1 MVRKQAPSRSDSEWF
16 NLITECRKSGLSDTA
31 WCRVKGIPSGTF
43 FCAVQRLR
51 KKAYALPERSAVTD
65 TTLDLTSRQ
74 DVVRI
79 DIEPKPFPAKIPE
92 PVQPQAAA
100 YLDNSHT
107 IEIDIHG
114 VSIRISN
121 DASPVLLQTVLSMI
135 GGAYAG

>member
-1 MVRKQAPSRSDSEWF
+1 MARKQAPSRSDSEWF

-51 KKAYALPERSAVTD
+51 KKAYSLPERSAVTD

-79 DIEPKPFPAKIPE
+79 DIKPKTFPAKIPE
-92 PVQPQAAA
+92 PVQPQF
-100 YLDNSHT
+100 LQ
-107 IEIDIHG
+107 
-114 VSIRISN
+114 
-121 DASPVLLQTVLSMI
+121 LLPEHQNHPHEDCTFLLPI
-135 GGAYAG
+135 LKYPKYR